1 MSSNHNPPVIGMI
14 GLGNLG
20 TAIGNLVAAKGIPV
34 LGWEYNSAVVDEI
47 NRDHTNSR
55 YLPGIPLEPA
65 LAATTD
71 ISAVLES
78 CRIVFIALPSA
89 FIQSTLRPVRQAAQ
103 ADSILVNMAKGI
115 DGETGLTAF
124 QTLTALFPSHPR
136 VMLSGPTIANE
147 FARGMPT
154 VVVLAGENRADLMA
168 VSQVLGHPPLPHA
181 FLRGYDRRRVR
192 RLAQEHLR
200 HRPGHLRRQGD
211 HQRQLPCGLLDDRF
225 GGNEPDRRR
234 PGRPA

>member
-1 MSSNHNPPVIGMI
+1 MSINTTTRIGLI

-34 LGWEYNSAVVDEI
+34 LGWEYNWAVVDEI

-71 ISAVLES
+71 ISAVLEL

-89 FIQSTLRPVRQAAQ
+89 FIMSTLRPVRQAVQ

-124 QTLTALFPSHPR
+124 QTLTALFPSH
-136 VMLSGPTIANE
+136 
-147 FARGMPT
+147 RG
-154 VVVLAGENRADLMA
+154 
-168 VSQVLGHPPLPHA
+168 
-181 FLRGYDRRRVR
+181 
-192 RLAQEHLR
+192 
-200 HRPGHLRRQGD
+200 
-211 HQRQLPCGLLDDRF
+211 
-225 GGNEPDRRR
+225 
-234 PGRPA
+234 